1 MSTTFAR
8 NRIFEEL
15 IQNSKQDNIRFL
27 CSWCGSLKEPKVRIK
42 KCSNSLK
49 LSKLS
54 EQFKNK
60 DFLNSKDKHDIK
72 MQQKFCNQLIYSC
85 AQCLNKSVLYY
96 AKPNFQ
102 KYAKQNKELHNIKRK
117 NQSILDDK
125 LKLSDSVKKINNAI
139 NIDHNI
145 QNPPLFSTPKNIT
158 RSSMK
163 KLRNLN
169 LSNNKNKKSKAL
181 QKILKNNISSFFNSS
196 YDSCDSPL
204 SRFLNIS

>member
-1 MSTTFAR
+1 MVTNDIRVSKSFQLEISNIYNEICPPLSRTYMR

-27 CSWCGSLKEPKVRIK
+27 CSWCGSLKEPK
-42 KCSNSLK
+42 
-49 LSKLS
+49 
-54 EQFKNK
+54 
-60 DFLNSKDKHDIK
+60 
-72 MQQKFCNQLIYSC
+72 IYSC